1 MKFLFAGI
9 FLVVS
14 VLLSF
19 SLGSREWQLAFI
31 GLATIVGFLLGQV
44 LGLSKEIKSLRD
56 ALAKDWEQRQAEAR
70 ANQAVAKFSNANK
83 SEVEDEQSISQP
95 SSQTNTP
102 QTNTYGESGDDQQ
115 QEYLDTISQAANNVA
130 PADEANPEA
139 GLEAN
144 TRNQQ
149 AAPESIDQVASAPY
163 IPPVTEATDAIEST
177 NASREDNILEK
188 VGDKIKEYFMGGN
201 LFVRIGIIILF
212 FGVSFL
218 LKYVSDRGFF
228 PIEYRLIGVVV
239 GAMFLLGLGWRLRHK
254 NKTYALLLQGA
265 GIGILYL
272 DIFAAFSMF
281 KLIEPTLAFGL
292 LFVVSMLSAAL
303 AVLQDSKS
311 LAVLGFSGGFLAPVL
326 ASSGS
331 NNHVYLFSYYV
342 VLNIAIVVIAWFK
355 AWRPLNL
362 LGFAFTFIIGTV
374 WGVLRYDDSKFV
386 TTEPFLIIFFLF
398 YVLIAVLFALR
409 QPPKLRGYVDGT
421 LLFGVPLA
429 ASALQYSLVKDFE
442 YGVSISSFGMGLF
455 YIVLSWFV
463 WKRKGDGLKLLS
475 EAFLAL
481 GAIFA
486 SMAIPFALAPTQTA
500 AAWALEGAGLLWL
513 GSRQDRIS
521 VRAFGLILQVG
532 AGVIFLA
539 RFSHIADLK
548 PFVNGHFI
556 SSMMMAVAGI
566 ISARLLIKEF
576 EGRRVWEK
584 GISPFALGWGLIW
597 LFGGISFQLFTY
609 YDLKWMASNLLIL
622 SAIVSIGFTLAATR
636 LKPEWKHAWYVASG
650 LFVLVILLG
659 LSQVGATG
667 FQSAYH
673 PSQWNGWIAWPIV
686 FAAFYFHL
694 YQLQKY
700 TVFQKIQPIFHS
712 LLLILLATL
721 ITLEGTW
728 WLSKHLSSSSA
739 WLNIWYAIPATLTL
753 WMIIKAKFWP
763 FSTHQLTYRQQT
775 GFAFAAYLALWSLMA
790 LVSKGQSEPLP
801 WIPLLNPTDIMV
813 VIVFI
818 SLFKWWR
825 ASGIGNVVSDIG
837 DTSSISNHNPERT
850 LFNQRALMIGFASLV
865 FLWLNF
871 TLFRVAHH
879 WFGIAY
885 DPDVLFYSNW
895 VQTAVSILWA
905 LSGVI
910 LTLYSSK
917 KQIRPLWVAGA
928 VILGLVVLKLF
939 VIDLAALGSLGR
951 VVSFLVVG
959 VLLTSI
965 GYFAPLP
972 DKNGADKQVEELN
985 EDNVSEEKTGEEKI
999 NEEKTSEESS
1009 IEDKK

>member
-1 MKFLFAGI
+1 MKFLLAGV

-44 LGLSKEIKSLRD
+44 LGLSKELKSLRQ
-56 ALAKDWEQRQAEAR
+56 ALAEDWAQRNDESTR
-70 ANQAVAKFSNANK
+70 VDETQAVALEST
-83 SEVEDEQSISQP
+83 VETKASVDPEEII
-95 SSQTNTP
+95 NTLTT
-102 QTNTYGESGDDQQ
+102 QAIRTKIVSDAGNDQQ
-115 QEYLDTISQAANNVA
+115 KEYLDAISQAADSVSTASVTTENVTTSS
-130 PADEANPEA
+130 PA
-139 GLEAN
+139 
-144 TRNQQ
+144 NQQ
-149 AAPESIDQVASAPY
+149 AVAESIDSVAFVSSSSSDSISSDSLSSDAYVPPTNK
-163 IPPVTEATDAIEST
+163 IP
-177 NASREDNILEK
+177 EDNILEK
-188 VGDKIKEYFMGGN
+188 AGAKIKEYFMGGN
-201 LFVRIGIIILF
+201 IFVRIGIIILF

-228 PIEYRLIGVVV
+228 PIEYRLIGVVI
-239 GAMFLLGLGWRLRHK
+239 GAMALLGLGWRLRHK
-254 NKTYALLLQGA
+254 NETYALLLQGA

-272 DIFAAFSMF
+272 DIFAAFSMY
-281 KLIEPTLAFGL
+281 KLIVPTLAFVL

-331 NNHVYLFSYYV
+331 NDHVSLFSYYA
-342 VLNIAIVVIAWFK
+342 VLNVAIVAIAWFK

-362 LGFAFTFIIGTV
+362 LGFAFTFVIGTV
-374 WGVLRYDDSKFV
+374 WGVLRYDYTKFA

-442 YGVSISSFGMGLF
+442 YGVSISSFVMGLF
-455 YIVLSWFV
+455 YLVLSWFI

-481 GAIFA
+481 GVIFA

-513 GSRQDRIS
+513 GSRQDRLS

-532 AGVIFLA
+532 AGLIFLA
-539 RFSHIADLK
+539 RFNHIADLK
-548 PFVNGHFI
+548 PFINGHFI

-584 GISPFALGWGLIW
+584 GISPITLAWGLVW
-597 LFGGISFQLFTY
+597 LFAGFVFQFLTY
-609 YDLKWMASNLLIL
+609 YDLKWMTSNLLIL
-622 SAIVSIGFTLAATR
+622 SAIVSLGFTLAAKR
-636 LKPEWKHAWYVASG
+636 FKPEWKHAWFVASG
-650 LFVLVILLG
+650 LFGMVILLG
-659 LSQVGATG
+659 LSQVGMTS
-667 FQSAYH
+667 FQSVYH

-686 FAAFYFHL
+686 FAVFYFHL
-694 YQLQKY
+694 FQLQKNEI
-700 TVFQKIQPIFHS
+700 FQRVQPIFHS
-712 LLLILLATL
+712 LLLILLITL
-721 ITLEGTW
+721 ITLEGSW
-728 WLSKHLSSSSA
+728 WLNKQVSSSSA
-739 WLNIWYAIPATLTL
+739 WLQIWYAIPATLTL

-763 FSTHQLTYRQQT
+763 FTTHQQTYRQQT
-775 GFAFAAYLALWSLMA
+775 GLAFAAYISLWSLMA

-801 WIPLLNPTDIMV
+801 WIPLLNPMDIMV

-825 ASGIGNVVSDIG
+825 SSELGNTALS
-837 DTSSISNHNPERT
+837 TNHTPERNE
-850 LFNQRALMIGFASLV
+850 FNQRALIIGFAALV

-885 DPDVLFYSNW
+885 DPDVLFRSNW

-905 LSGVI
+905 LSGVL
-910 LTLYSSK
+910 LTLYSSRK
-917 KQIRPLWVAGA
+917 NIRVLWVTGA
-928 VILGLVVLKLF
+928 VLLGLVVLKLF

-951 VVSFLVVG
+951 VISFLVVG
-959 VLLTSI
+959 ALLTSI

-972 DKNGADKQVEELN
+972 DKTESSPDSKNDPEIKP
-985 EDNVSEEKTGEEKI
+985 
-999 NEEKTSEESS
+999 NEEKL
-1009 IEDKK
+1009 DA